1 MTGSTLLTEID
12 ADGRALVTLNRPEV
26 HNAFDDALVANL
38 LGVLRQLEASDRV
51 RVVLLTG
58 SGPTFCAGADLAW
71 MRRTAGYGQAENLA
85 DALGLTEL
93 MKTLDRMEKPTV
105 ALVQGP
111 AYGGGVGLV
120 ACCDLAVAAPKAR
133 FRFSEV
139 RLGLVPAVISPYVVA
154 AIGPRAARRYFLTAE
169 EFDAAEARRLGLVHE
184 VVAEN
189 RLFDQ
194 ARAWSDQLLKNGPR
208 AMAAAKRLVRE
219 VARGPIDEAMRNATA
234 ERIAELRASD
244 EGREGMSAFLE
255 KRRPGWVK

>member
-1 MTGSTLLTEID
+1 MTASTLLTEID
-12 ADGRALVTLNRPEV
+12 PDGRALVTLNRPEV
-26 HNAFDDALVANL
+26 HNAFDDALVVNL
-38 LGVLRQLEASDRV
+38 MNELRRLEASDRV
-51 RVVLLTG
+51 RMVLLTG
-58 SGPTFCAGADLAW
+58 SGPTFCAGADLDW

-85 DALGLTEL
+85 DALGLSEL
-93 MKTLDRMEKPTV
+93 MKTLDHLEKPTI

-139 RLGLVPAVISPYVVA
+139 RLGLAPAVISPYVVA

-184 VVAEN
+184 VVKEN
-189 RLFDQ
+189 RLFEQ
-194 ARAWSDQLLKNGPR
+194 ARAWSDLLLRNGPC

-219 VARGPIDEAMRNATA
+219 VACGPVDEEMRNATA
-234 ERIAELRASD
+234 TRIAELRASD

>member
-1 MTGSTLLTEID
+1 MTASTLLTEID
-12 ADGRALVTLNRPEV
+12 SDGRALVTINRPEV
-26 HNAFDDALVANL
+26 HNAFDDALVVRL
-38 LGVLRQLEASDRV
+38 LNELRQLEASDKV
-51 RVVLLTG
+51 RVLLLTG
-58 SGPTFCAGADLAW
+58 SGSTFCAGADLGW
-71 MRRTAGYGQAENLA
+71 MRRTAGYGEAENLA
-85 DALGLTEL
+85 DALGLAEL
-93 MKTLDRMEKPTV
+93 MRTLDSLEKPTV

-154 AIGPRAARRYFLTAE
+154 AIGSRAARRYFLTAE
-169 EFDAAEARRLGLVHE
+169 EFDAAEARRLGLVNE
-184 VVAEN
+184 LVEEN
-189 RLFDQ
+189 RLFEQ
-194 ARAWSDQLLKNGPR
+194 ARAWSDLLLNNGPR

-219 VARGPIDEAMRNATA
+219 VARGPIDEEMRNATA

-255 KRRPGWVK
+255 KRRPGWMK

>member
-1 MTGSTLLTEID
+1 VSASTLLSEID
-12 ADGRALVTLNRPEV
+12 SDGRALVTLNRPEV
-26 HNAFDDALVANL
+26 HNAFDDALVVRLINE
-38 LGVLRQLEASDRV
+38 LRQLEASDRV

-58 SGPTFCAGADLAW
+58 SGRTFCAGADLAW
-71 MRRTAGYGQAENLA
+71 MSRTAGYGQAENLA
-85 DALGLTEL
+85 DALGLAEL
-93 MKTLDRMEKPTV
+93 MQTLDRLAKPTI

-120 ACCDLAVAAPKAR
+120 ACCDLAVAAPAAR

-139 RLGLVPAVISPYVVA
+139 RLGLVPAVISPYVVT
-154 AIGPRAARRYFLTAE
+154 AISARAARRYFLTAE

-184 VVAEN
+184 VVEEN
-189 RLFDQ
+189 RLFEQ
-194 ARAWSDQLLKNGPR
+194 ARAWTDLLLKNGPR

-219 VARGPIDEAMRNATA
+219 VARGPVDEEMRAATA